1 VRLFSLI
8 LLLAIGG
15 SSGAHGE
22 PFTRAEIAKVD
33 EIVARA
39 LAGTDVPSVSV
50 AVVREGHV
58 AFAKAYGRRSLS
70 PDEAATSDARY
81 GIGSITKQFTATAVL
96 MMADQGKL
104 SLDDK
109 VARYLPGMAGA
120 DQITLRQALSHTA
133 GYNSYFM
140 LDFMPAEGER
150 PIEPRRIAERWGKA
164 PLDFPPGS
172 RWDYSNTG
180 YTLAGLIVE
189 QMAGRPLSAVL
200 HDTVFQPLQM
210 STAAEVD
217 LRPLGKG
224 DAIGYTRYAL
234 GAPRAAPLVGKGWEF
249 AAGGLAM
256 SAPDLA
262 RWDIGVINQRLLS
275 PTSVSA
281 QQTAVKLNDGG
292 SSGYGLGF
300 YIDEAHGHR
309 RIRHDGVTSGFAAEN
324 RIYPDDRAAIVVLV
338 NADFAQLQ
346 VANQIEEMLLNVS
359 SPKEIGA
366 PQPPSRSPTPPI
378 DANALAVA
386 KQLTAQLRTGDL
398 DRKPLTPDVDAYF
411 SNDVVADYGRTLSK
425 LGEPSN
431 FVQLKHDRIGGL
443 NASLYE
449 VTWPNQT
456 LIAVLRQDPDGK
468 VASFVMFAP

>member
-1 VRLFSLI
+1 
-8 LLLAIGG
+8 
-15 SSGAHGE
+15 
-22 PFTRAEIAKVD
+22 
-33 EIVARA
+33 
-39 LAGTDVPSVSV
+39 
-50 AVVREGHV
+50 
-58 AFAKAYGRRSLS
+58 
-70 PDEAATSDARY
+70 
-81 GIGSITKQFTATAVL
+81 
-96 MMADQGKL
+96 
-104 SLDDK
+104 
-109 VARYLPGMAGA
+109 
-120 DQITLRQALSHTA
+120 
-133 GYNSYFM
+133 
-140 LDFMPAEGER
+140 
-150 PIEPRRIAERWGKA
+150 
-164 PLDFPPGS
+164 
-172 RWDYSNTG
+172 
-180 YTLAGLIVE
+180 
-189 QMAGRPLSAVL
+189 
-200 HDTVFQPLQM
+200 
-210 STAAEVD
+210 
-217 LRPLGKG
+217 
-224 DAIGYTRYAL
+224 
-234 GAPRAAPLVGKGWEF
+234 
-249 AAGGLAM
+249 M

-411 SNDVVADYGRTLSK
+411 PTMWWPTT
-425 LGEPSN
+425 GEP
-431 FVQLKHDRIGGL
+431 
-443 NASLYE
+443 
-449 VTWPNQT
+449 
-456 LIAVLRQDPDGK
+456 
-468 VASFVMFAP
+468 